1 MKTAEETLELYFGSD
16 FYQLRESGIL
26 PFILAAMEEYKAQP
40 LDKLIE
46 SAFKAGR
53 SKQSWA
59 SFMEEYKSQSSEK
72 EKEGEVTIDELAIEL
87 EDKRIAGLNEHV
99 WHLYKKHTAEHLLD
113 NFTITRKTNPPKV

>member
-72 EKEGEVTIDELAIEL
+72 EKEVKTLEALQQEWGESTYGGSCEEYIYE
-87 EDKRIAGLNEHV
+87 
-99 WHLYKKHTAEHLLD
+99 Y
-113 NFTITRKTNPPKV
+113 FTNPPKV